1 MENGS
6 HVKRETYKQAHN
18 NRGGGGWGKKRE
30 IAKQLLQSSGALN
43 PFRPST

>member
-18 NRGGGGWGKKRE
+18 NRGGKKKRNSE
-30 IAKQLLQSSGALN
+30 AALVKFGCAKSL
-43 PFRPST
+43 

>member
-18 NRGGGGWGKKRE
+18 NRGGGGEKKRNSE
-30 IAKQLLQSSGALN
+30 AALAKFGCAKSL
-43 PFRPST
+43 